1 MVICLKGVIVGDLI
15 ASVLGTVILLVII
28 ALAISLLLAFPVMW
42 TWNAVIPYLFGLQTL
57 TWGKAW
63 CLLFLSGCLI
73 KSTSYNTKK

>member
-1 MVICLKGVIVGDLI
+1 MGDLI
-15 ASVLGTVILLVII
+15 VTVVGAVVDILVV
-28 ALAISLLLAFPVMW
+28 ALAISLLLTFPVMW

-73 KSTSYNTKK
+73 KSTSYKTTKK